1 MKEKNMN
8 SELMIEIRD
17 LTKIYKMYDKPID
30 RLKESLSITH
40 KQYSKDFY
48 ALNNINLEI
57 RRGENVGIIGT
68 NGAGKSTLLK
78 IITGVLSP
86 TFGTVKVNGKISA
99 LIELGA
105 GFNPEYTGLENI
117 YLNGTMMGYTR
128 EEVDA
133 KVDGIL
139 QFADIGDFIHQ
150 PVKTYSS
157 GMFARLAFAVAIN
170 VEPEILIVD
179 EALSVGDVFFQAKCF
194 KKFEEL
200 KSNGTTIL
208 FVSHDLSSI
217 NKYCDRA
224 VLMNKGNKIAE
235 GIPKDMIDLYKKY
248 QVNQIPKDSTDFNE
262 AEEKVDELVSVKQQ
276 GGLWKEQLTLNPYI
290 NEYGNM
296 MGEIVDFAIL
306 DDKNRITNTLSKGS
320 NFTIKMHVK
329 FYSDIEDPIFA
340 FTILNMHGTELAGT
354 NTMLENM
361 GILQGENGEEKTVT
375 FTQPIDL
382 QGGSYLLSL
391 GLTGY
396 RNGDFTVYHRLY
408 EVCDIIVV
416 SEKNSVGY
424 YDMNSKITIE

>member
-1 MKEKNMN
+1 MDND
-8 SELMIEIRD
+8 LMIEIRD
-17 LTKIYKMYDKPID
+17 LTKVYKMYDKPID

-48 ALNNINLEI
+48 ALSNINLEI
-57 RRGENVGIIGT
+57 HRGENIGIIGT

-86 TFGTVKVNGKISA
+86 TSGTVKVNGKISA
-99 LIELGA
+99 LLELGA

-128 EEVDA
+128 EEVNA

-139 QFADIGDFIHQ
+139 QFADIGEFIHQ

-179 EALSVGDVFFQAKCF
+179 EALSVGDVFFQAKCY

-200 KSNGTTIL
+200 KANGTTIL

-217 NKYCDRA
+217 NKYCDK
-224 VLMNKGNKIAE
+224 VVFMNKGNKIAE
-235 GIPKDMIDLYKKY
+235 GVPKDMIDLYKKY
-248 QVNQIPKDSTDFNE
+248 QVNQIPSLSDPLV
-262 AEEKVDELVSVKQQ
+262 EEENMLDEVTSVKQQ
-276 GGLWKEQLTLNPYI
+276 GGLWKVQLSLNPHI

-296 MGEIVDFAIL
+296 MGEIFDFAIL
-306 DDKNRITNTLSKGS
+306 DEKNRITNTLSKGS
-320 NFTIKMHVK
+320 EFTIKMHVK
-329 FYSDIEDPIFA
+329 FYSAIEDPIFA
-340 FTILNMHGTELAGT
+340 FTILNMQGTELAGT
-354 NTMLENM
+354 NTMLENI
-361 GILQGENGEEKTVT
+361 GLLQVEAGEERTIT

-396 RNGDFTVYHRLY
+396 RNGEFTVYHRLY

-416 SEKNSVGY
+416 SAKNSVGY
-424 YDMNSKITIE
+424 YDMNSRITIE